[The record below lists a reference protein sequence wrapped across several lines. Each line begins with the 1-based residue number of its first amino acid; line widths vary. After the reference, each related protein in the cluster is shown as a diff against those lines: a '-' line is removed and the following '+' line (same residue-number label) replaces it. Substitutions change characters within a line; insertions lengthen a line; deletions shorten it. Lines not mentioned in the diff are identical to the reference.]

1 MEFQVDD
8 KPGGNDAIEKPS
20 PVKVL
25 ISWLVETDREFRI
38 AQSMVDETH
47 DQISVF
53 ANERFDSVKVPK

>member
-8 KPGGNDAIEKPS
+8 KPGDNDAIEKPS

-25 ISWLVETDREFRI
+25 ISWLVETDREFRV

-53 ANERFDSVKVPK
+53 ANERFDSVKLPK

>member
-1 MEFQVDD
+1 MELQVDD
-8 KPGGNDAIEKPS
+8 KPDGNDAIEKPS

-25 ISWLVETDREFRI
+25 ISWLVETDREFRV

-53 ANERFDSVKVPK
+53 AKERFDSVKLPK